1 MTTLFYFDGLS
12 SKAYACKIDIRSEQV
27 HIQLDES
34 LKIISWVRA
43 DITNF
48 ELTGNS
54 LTIKHGPFPQ
64 ETLEINGSDAVDF
77 FALLSKDNLRSKSKV
92 YWFKNTKTIV
102 FSSILAF
109 IGLCFISYFYLI
121 PWLGEKA
128 VYLIPKEAEVQLG
141 QSIAATVRSS
151 EVVDEEATLA
161 ANAFLNELKASED
174 YKINVTVVKSST
186 VNAFAL
192 PGGQLF
198 IYSGIVDKMQNY
210 EEFSA
215 LLAHEIT
222 HVTHQ
227 HSLKSLGRTAA
238 SSIFISALFG
248 DVSGVTSGILD
259 QANQIKQLS
268 YSRELEIQADTEGV
282 KWMVKNHISPK
293 GMLDLME
300 ILNAQHDNTAD
311 FMKYLSTHPETNER
325 IKTLKNTKE
334 IKYTYKQN
342 DELVRLFAKLKQSLE

>member
-12 SKAYACKIDIRSEQV
+12 SKAYACKIDIRSQQV

-34 LKIISWVRA
+34 LKIITWERSE
-43 DITNF
+43 ITNF

-54 LTIKHGPFPQ
+54 LTIKHGAFPQ

-92 YWFKNTKTIV
+92 YWFKNTKTVVI
-102 FSSILAF
+102 SSIFAF
-109 IGLCFISYFYLI
+109 IGFCFLTYFYLI

-128 VYLIPKEAEVQLG
+128 IYLIPKDAEVQLG
-141 QSIAATVRSS
+141 ESIAASIRST
-151 EVVDEEATLA
+151 EVVDKQATLA
-161 ANAFLNELKASED
+161 ANEFLIEINARD
-174 YKINVTVVKSST
+174 NYKINLTVVKSET

-198 IYSGIVDKMQNY
+198 IYTGIIDKMQNY

-238 SSIFISALFG
+238 SSIFIAALFG

-259 QANQIKQLS
+259 QANQIKQLT
-268 YSRELEIQADTEGV
+268 YSRELETQADTEGV
-282 KWMVKNHISPK
+282 KWMVKNHINPK

-300 ILNAQHDNTAD
+300 ILNAQQDSTPD

-342 DELVRLFAKLKQSLE
+342 EELVRLFAKLKQSLE